1 MKIGWF
7 FAEIWRYNNFQNGNR
22 PPSWILEIFI
32 FDHVTFISSKSA
44 AVDLSNIEIKYVAR
58 YILSVALRMSDVS
71 GGCVNIVIGTTD
83 LVVK

>member
-1 MKIGWF
+1 
-7 FAEIWRYNNFQNGNR
+7 
-22 PPSWILEIFI
+22 
-32 FDHVTFISSKSA
+32 
-44 AVDLSNIEIKYVAR
+44 VDLSNIEIKYVAR